1 MNPDYMRLDYLLS
14 RADQQPL
21 TPEDVQAI
29 QTDFLDMMVD
39 WCEARGL
46 LMQGRMSPAQDA
58 DAGLASPL
66 AYRAMVAFLEDYYA
80 RTNANDVGALL
91 GDLQLDEGGQP
102 YDPAVPADWEA
113 ALVMALSNSG
123 EEKT

>member
-1 MNPDYMRLDYLLS
+1 MNPDSLQLDSLLS
-14 RADQQPL
+14 HADQQPL
-21 TPEDVQAI
+21 TPQDVEAI
-29 QTDFLDMMVD
+29 QTDFLEMVVE

-58 DAGLASPL
+58 GAGLTSPL

-91 GDLQLDEGGQP
+91 GDLQLDEG
-102 YDPAVPADWEA
+102 E
-113 ALVMALSNSG
+113 
-123 EEKT
+123 